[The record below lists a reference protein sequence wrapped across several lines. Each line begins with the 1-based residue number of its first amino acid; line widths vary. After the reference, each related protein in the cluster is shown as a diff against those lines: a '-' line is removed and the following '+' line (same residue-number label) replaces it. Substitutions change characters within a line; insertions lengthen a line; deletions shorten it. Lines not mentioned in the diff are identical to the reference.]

1 MQKSRLMEVW
11 VGIFAFI
18 GIAGLVFLAYEVS
31 SLSHSTSESTYSVK
45 ANFTNVGG
53 LKPRAPIT
61 ISGVKIG
68 EVISIKYSQE
78 IYEAEVVMAIE
89 KQYDQL
95 PEDTS
100 ASIYTAGLLGEQ
112 YIGLDPGGAEDYLED
127 GSEIDITQSAIVLEK
142 VIGEFLFSQ
151 AADEDEE

>member
-1 MQKSRLMEVW
+1 MHKSRLIEVW

-31 SLSHSTSESTYSVK
+31 SLSHSNSENIYSINAK
-45 ANFTNVGG
+45 FTNVGG
-53 LKPRAPIT
+53 LKARSPVT

-68 EVISIKYSQE
+68 EVTSIVYDQE
-78 IYEAEVVMAIE
+78 YYEAKVEMAIE
-89 KQYDQL
+89 AQYDKL

-100 ASIYTAGLLGEQ
+100 ASIFTAGLLGEQ
-112 YIGLDPGGAEDYLED
+112 YVGLDAGGAEDYLEE
-127 GSEIDITQSAIVLEK
+127 GGEISITQSAIVLEK

-151 AADEDEE
+151 TAEDEE

>member
-1 MQKSRLMEVW
+1 MQKSKLMEVW

-31 SLSHSTSESTYSVK
+31 SLSHSTSENTYSVSAK
-45 ANFTNVGG
+45 FTNIGG

-68 EVISIKYSQE
+68 EVVSISYDQD
-78 IYEAEVVMAIE
+78 IYEAVVIMALE
-89 KQYDQL
+89 KQYDKL

-100 ASIYTAGLLGEQ
+100 ASIFTAGLLGEQ
-112 YIGLDPGGAEDYLED
+112 YIGLDPGGAEDYLEE

-151 AADEDEE
+151 TADEGEE

>member
-1 MQKSRLMEVW
+1 MEVW

-31 SLSHSTSESTYSVK
+31 SLSHTTGENTYSVTAK
-45 ANFTNVGG
+45 FTNVGG
-53 LKPRAPIT
+53 LKARSPVT

-68 EVISIKYSQE
+68 EVTSIAYDQE
-78 IYEAEVVMAIE
+78 IYEAVVIMAIE
-89 KQYDQL
+89 NKYNKI

-100 ASIYTAGLLGEQ
+100 ASIFTAGLLGEQ
-112 YIGLDPGGAEDYLED
+112 YIGLDPGGSEDYLADE
-127 GSEIDITQSAIVLEK
+127 SEIDITQSAIVLEK

-151 AADEDEE
+151 TADEGED